1 MNIYT
6 QEQIDGFDKKALK
19 GYKVKQV
26 KWSVDFKNNLEPKY
40 YCSIK
45 ELADDNPLL
54 NYDTWRNIAVGRS
67 KVYKNFINLENV
79 AHKKLYHSSYEEKP
93 VITEKL
99 DTVNQEPVITAS

>member
-1 MNIYT
+1 M
-6 QEQIDGFDKKALK
+6 KSS
-19 GYKVKQV
+19 KVKHV
-26 KWSVDFKNNLEPKY
+26 KWSVDFKNDNHDSKY

-79 AHKKLYHSSYEEKP
+79 SHKKLYHSNYEHKP
-93 VITEKL
+93 VITHNCNYFL
-99 DTVNQEPVITAS
+99 WYLYILIVTVY

>member
-6 QEQIDGFDKKALK
+6 QEQIDSFDKKVLK
-19 GYKVKQV
+19 SSKVKHV
-26 KWSVDFKNNLEPKY
+26 KWSVDFKNDNHDSKY

-79 AHKKLYHSSYEEKP
+79 SHKKLYHSNYDHKP
-93 VITEKL
+93 VITHNCNSEEENIM
-99 DTVNQEPVITAS
+99 TSS